1 MTTTE
6 DRVTALENIIL
17 KHDERIGRLAR
28 LEERIVDML
37 ADHDARLIA
46 HDEELAELRR
56 DGQKLQ
62 QIWIRIAR
70 KNGWDDLLDEEDLA
84 SS

>member
-6 DRVTALENIIL
+6 ERVTAIENLIL
-17 KHDERIGRLAR
+17 KHDDRIDRLVRLA
-28 LEERIVDML
+28 EGM
-37 ADHDARLIA
+37 AA
-46 HDEELAELRR
+46 HYAEHNEELAELRR

-62 QIWIRIAR
+62 RIWIRIAR
-70 KNGWDDLLDEEDLA
+70 KNGWDDLLDEDDLA